1 MNRRL
6 GWHGTPSRG
15 GDDGDERILRRDES
29 LREISNRA
37 LVVWH
42 VPLDCHLH
50 FRTCVFYG
58 LTSTHGAFVRSS
70 VGGSTAS
77 ASGSASPLS
86 VSSASAL
93 SSSNLRYFLLLF
105 FAALAAFLRFTS
117 PTMADR
123 LWSPFWRSS
132 SFCARSSRAILR
144 FWDRDRVAWD
154 LTTMPVGMCLSCT
167 AELVLFCM
175 GCDRQFFVVHP

>member
-1 MNRRL
+1 MGFQTNHL
-6 GWHGTPSRG
+6 SY
-15 GDDGDERILRRDES
+15 L
-29 LREISNRA
+29 
-37 LVVWH
+37 WH
-42 VPLDCHLH
+42 VPLNCHFN
-50 FRTCVFYG
+50 FRICELYG
-58 LTSTHGAFVRSS
+58 LTSTLGAFVRSS
-70 VGGSTAS
+70 IGGSTAS
-77 ASGSASPLS
+77 ASCSASPLS

-93 SSSNLRYFLLLF
+93 SSSSLRYFLLLF

-117 PTMADR
+117 PTIADR

-175 GCDRQFFVVHP
+175 GCVRQFCVVHP